1 MSEVSIGLIGLGVL
15 LALFVTGLELAF
27 AMIVVGFAG
36 FAYIISPDAALNL
49 LAKDVFE
56 CFQSYGL
63 MVVPLFLFMGQIA
76 FRAGIASRLYDTAN
90 KFVGHISGGL
100 GIATV
105 AGCAIFGAICGSAA
119 ATSATF
125 AAISV
130 PEMDKVNYSRKFS
143 TGLVSIAGTL
153 GILVPPSVPL
163 IIYGILTQQSIGKLF
178 VAGIVPAIIGAL
190 LFILIIVGRCKI
202 NPSIAP
208 RWEERF
214 GWRTRFKSLSGVAW
228 PLAIFVVVMGGLLLG
243 FFTPTEAGSVGA
255 FAVLLVSLAN
265 RNLNTKAFITSV
277 TDSLLTATMMFFLL
291 SGSVILGH
299 FLAVTKIPIIASE
312 WLIGLPLPPPMII
325 GLICLIYLLGGSF
338 IDDLAFMILA
348 TPIFYPAVVKLGYD
362 PIWFGIMI
370 VLTIMIGVVLPP
382 VALCVF
388 VVKNVTNTPY
398 SEIYAGV
405 YPFLIGFVICAILLF
420 IFPEL
425 ALYLP
430 NLLYN

>member
-1 MSEVSIGLIGLGVL
+1 MNEISIGLIGLGIL

-27 AMIVVGFAG
+27 AMIIVGFAG
-36 FAYIISPDAALNL
+36 FAYIISPAAALNL

-63 MVVPLFLFMGQIA
+63 MVVPLFLLMGQIA
-76 FRAGIASRLYDTAN
+76 YRAGIASRLYDTAN

-130 PEMDKVNYSRKFS
+130 PEMDKVNYSRRFS
-143 TGLVSIAGTL
+143 AGLVSIAGTL

-190 LFILIIVGRCKI
+190 LFIFIIVGRCKI

-228 PLAIFVVVMGGLLLG
+228 PLGIFVVVMGGLLLG

-255 FAVLLVSLAN
+255 FAVFLVSLAN
-265 RNLNTKAFITSV
+265 KNLNRKAFIQSV
-277 TDSLLTATMMFFLL
+277 TDSLLTSTMMFFLL

-325 GLICLIYLLGGSF
+325 GIICLIYLLGGSF

-348 TPIFYPAVVKLGYD
+348 TPIFYPAVIKLGYD
-362 PIWFGIMI
+362 PIWFGVMI
-370 VLTIMIGVVLPP
+370 VLTIMLGVVLPP

-398 SEIYAGV
+398 FEIYAGV
-405 YPFLIGFVICAILLF
+405 YPFLIGFLVCAILLF
-420 IFPEL
+420 IFPEI
-425 ALYLP
+425 ALFLP

>member
-214 GWRTRFKSLSGVAW
+214 GWRTRFKSLSWVAW